1 MTQDTNFD
9 QLGPRFQ
16 RNIYSSAKGKIRLA
30 VLQRDFKEQLESK
43 LDLKQAKVLDAGA
56 GQGQFSLLLA
66 QQGAHCTLCDISQNM
81 LNTARENFKQAGL
94 ADVNT
99 AIEYCVYEHCVFEHC
114 ALQNIAELR
123 PGPYDLVLCHAV
135 AEWLEKPED
144 VFRSLVPLLKKG
156 GYFSLIFYNFHGLE
170 FKNLLRT
177 NFKRFDRDNFSAY
190 RGSLTPKRPL
200 VPDDVLAMSQYYG
213 LTLLVNS
220 GIRVF
225 HDYVL
230 SKEDR
235 EREPEA
241 LLQKE
246 LQYSQIEP
254 FWKLARYI
262 HFLFQKQ

>member
-16 RNIYSSAKGKIRLA
+16 RNIYNSAKGKIRLA
-30 VLQRDFKEQLESK
+30 VLQRDFKEQPGDHLA
-43 LDLKQAKVLDAGA
+43 LDQAKVLDAGA
-56 GQGQFSLLLA
+56 GQGQFSLFLA
-66 QQGAHCTLCDISQNM
+66 QQGAHITLCDISRNM
-81 LNTARENFKQAGL
+81 LDTARENFKNAGI
-94 ADVNT
+94 AET
-99 AIEYCVYEHCVFEHC
+99 RFAIEHCS
-114 ALQNIAELR
+114 LQNIPGLR
-123 PGPYDLVLCHAV
+123 AGRYDLVLCHAV
-135 AEWLEKPED
+135 AEWLEQPED
-144 VFRSLVPLLKKG
+144 IFHSLLPALKNG

-177 NFKRFDRDNFSAY
+177 NFKHFDRNNFSSF
-190 RGSLTPKRPL
+190 RGSLTPKNPL
-200 VPDDVLAMSQYYG
+200 MPDDVLAMSQKHE
-213 LTLLVNS
+213 LKLLVKS

-241 LLQKE
+241 LLEKE

-262 HFLFQKQ
+262 HFLFQKK